1 MSKTAPVPMQ
11 MNMPGFMT
19 CCLYTRLNG
28 LSTRSSGGGWHD
40 LSQKGQPRRSA
51 RAGRARGS
59 PRTLSILSTMSPVVT
74 FNTFVD
80 ATARASVKK
89 PLAACVE
96 KVYTDSGSAQRG
108 TRLV

>member
-1 MSKTAPVPMQ
+1 
-11 MNMPGFMT
+11 
-19 CCLYTRLNG
+19 
-28 LSTRSSGGGWHD
+28 
-40 LSQKGQPRRSA
+40 
-51 RAGRARGS
+51 
-59 PRTLSILSTMSPVVT
+59 MSPVVT